1 MALKAGYKGIK
12 KSVLETLMSLAG
24 SVVIKSIGDGLTLSE
39 AGELSA
45 NVNDVGDGLT
55 LSEAGELSADID
67 TSTMEFKEGK
77 LAAKITSGYKKDLLY
92 GSSTITYP
100 ASQLADYTL
109 AHDIK
114 DYDEIHIISGWTAD
128 SVNCIESWV
137 IDAKLLDGM
146 SAASQQ
152 KDYQFVF
159 PCNSGVST
167 GQWIRLSK
175 GSADN
180 IIHALY
186 DSSVGI
192 YQIYGV
198 KF

>member
-24 SVVIKSIGDGLTLSE
+24 SVVIESIGNGLALSE
-39 AGELSA
+39 AGELS
-45 NVNDVGDGLT
+45 T
-55 LSEAGELSADID
+55 DID
-67 TSTMEFKEGK
+67 TTTMEYKEGK

-100 ASQLADYTL
+100 ASQSTDYTL

-114 DYDEIHIISGWTAD
+114 DYDEIHVISGWTAD
-128 SVNCIESWV
+128 SVNCVESWV

-146 SAASQQ
+146 STASQQ

-159 PCNSGVST
+159 PCNTGGGT
-167 GQWIRLSK
+167 GQWLRFSK
-175 GSADN
+175 GNADN
-180 IIHALY
+180 VIHAMY
-186 DSSVGI
+186 DGSVGV